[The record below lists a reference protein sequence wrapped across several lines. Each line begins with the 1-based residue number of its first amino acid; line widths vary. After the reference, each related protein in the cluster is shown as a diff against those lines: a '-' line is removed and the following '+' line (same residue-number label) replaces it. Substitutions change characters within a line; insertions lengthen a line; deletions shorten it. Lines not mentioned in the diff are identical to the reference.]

1 MRTALPAVL
10 ALSLACG
17 GGGPAPAPPAAI
29 PPPPGAP
36 DPVPTPPSAAPSA
49 ALTIERLD
57 ASGECAGLVPDGAPE
72 PVTLARAAP
81 ADATCGAALSDGTGQ
96 VAASA
101 RDAGGTSWQV
111 FDPGGAPGRTFRA
124 RPLLTQPSGWLGL
137 VQDDAAPGGPAV
149 RVVALASD
157 GAAAGAEAVS
167 SDPALAVLRGA
178 SLAGDPSGGALALV
192 ADTAVAGNHWS
203 ALHAQRFDAA
213 GAPRWAEPA
222 RFGARSESDV
232 TFLVGGVSRGG
243 EALAVWQRSA
253 WVDVAWLDGAGGALA
268 AGELVE
274 RSADLTGSGALRH
287 ELELVPLLD
296 GALALRADGAFR
308 RVYPRLATTS
318 APLPGWLA
326 GRAGWSLRFTRG
338 NAGYALLPPPGA
350 AAADCAQAIELR
362 APSGRLCGRIWLRR
376 PGAGACTTGA
386 VDQGWDGTVSQQDAQ
401 GACSWRVWPRL
412 LAR

>member
-17 GGGPAPAPPAAI
+17 GGGPAPTPAAAQPPAA
-29 PPPPGAP
+29 P
-36 DPVPTPPSAAPSA
+36 DPAPVPPSAAPSA

-57 ASGECAGLVPDGAPE
+57 AAGECAGLVPQDAPE
-72 PVTLARAAP
+72 PVAISRDLP
-81 ADATCGAALSDGTGQ
+81 AGATCGPALSDGAGQ

-101 RDAGGTSWQV
+101 RDAAGGASWQV
-111 FDPGGAPGRTFRA
+111 FDAAGAPGRTFPA
-124 RPLLTQPSGWLGL
+124 WPLLAQPSGWLGL

-149 RVVALASD
+149 RVIALSGD
-157 GAAAGAEAVS
+157 GAPLRAETVS
-167 SDPALAVLRGA
+167 ADPAEAVLRGA
-178 SLAGDPSGGALALV
+178 GLAGDPSGGALALV

-213 GAPRWAEPA
+213 GAPRWDAPA
-222 RFGARSESDV
+222 RLGARSEPDV

-243 EALAVWQRSA
+243 EALALWQRSA
-253 WVDVAWLDGAGGALA
+253 SVDVAWLGPDGGALA
-268 AGELVE
+268 AAELVE
-274 RSADLTGSGALRH
+274 GAAALTGSDAPRH
-287 ELELVPLLD
+287 DLELVPLLD

-308 RVYPRLATTS
+308 RVYPRLATAS

-326 GRAGWSLRFTRG
+326 GRAAWTLRLTRG
-338 NAGYALLPPPGA
+338 DAGYALLPPPGE
-350 AAADCAQAIELR
+350 AAADCAQAVELR

-386 VDQGWDGTVSQQDAQ
+386 VEQGWDGTVAQQDAQ
-401 GACSWRVWPRL
+401 GACRWRVWPRL

>member
-17 GGGPAPAPPAAI
+17 GGAPAPPPSAPA
-29 PPPPGAP
+29 AP
-36 DPVPTPPSAAPSA
+36 DPAPVPPSAAPSA

-57 ASGECAGLVPDGAPE
+57 AADECAGLVPEGAPE
-72 PVTLARAAP
+72 PVAISRAAP
-81 ADATCGAALSDGTGQ
+81 AGATCGAALSDGTGQ

-101 RDAGGTSWQV
+101 RDDGGATWQV
-111 FDPGGAPGRTFRA
+111 FDAGGAPGRTFRGW
-124 RPLLTQPSGWLGL
+124 PLLAQPSGWLGG
-137 VQDDAAPGGPAV
+137 VQ
-149 RVVALASD
+149 D
-157 GAAAGAEAVS
+157 GAAAGGPAVS
-167 SDPALAVLRGA
+167 VVAVAADGAPARTETVSGDPAQALLRGW
-178 SLAGDPSGGALALV
+178 SLAGDPAGGALAVV
-192 ADTAVAGNHWS
+192 ADTTVAGNHWS
-203 ALHAQRFDAA
+203 ILHAQRLDAA
-213 GAPRWAEPA
+213 GAPRWSAPP
-222 RFGARSESDV
+222 RFGARSEPDV
-232 TFLVGGVSRGG
+232 TFLAGGVSRRG

-253 WVDVAWLDGAGGALA
+253 WVDVAWLGGDGSALA
-268 AGELVE
+268 AAELVE
-274 RSADLTGSGALRH
+274 RSADLTGSDALRH

-308 RVYPRLATTS
+308 RVYPRLATVS

-326 GRAGWSLRFTRG
+326 GRAAWTLRFTRG
-338 NAGYALLPPPGA
+338 NAGYALLPPPGQ
-350 AAADCAQAIELR
+350 AAADCAQEVELR

-386 VDQGWDGTVSQQDAQ
+386 VDQGWDGTVAQQDAQ